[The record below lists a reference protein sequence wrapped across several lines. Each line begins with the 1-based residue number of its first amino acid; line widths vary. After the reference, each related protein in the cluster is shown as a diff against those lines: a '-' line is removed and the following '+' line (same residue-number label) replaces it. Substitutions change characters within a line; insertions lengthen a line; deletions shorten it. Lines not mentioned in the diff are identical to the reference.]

1 MSTIRT
7 AITLFMAIFMF
18 ISNGITALLPGTV
31 PEPKSEKELEN
42 ILAQSD
48 FDVKPLAEEIV
59 VVNGLS
65 KDERAAVQC
74 LQGLVSRTEASIF
87 INYGMD
93 SSTELKDLEEAGY
106 TLLNKDENGNPW
118 RLDTLIERYKSHI
131 KDNGYILFS
140 DANTHS
146 QINLAF
152 NYATLNGWLAVPVSA
167 ESLAIAAGLE
177 KKEDLS
183 DDVLDFTH
191 EEAFYDK
198 YKDEFRNDFLVHL
211 YADASGLRDLAV
223 QQKIFITFV
232 QDSNYVARAFRDK
245 IFSDLEPASMI
256 LGWCQ
261 YEVKYTECAGRFGHY
276 VIPSDHSFN
285 TSILTCNRFETGKIG
300 AENVKAPKLDPTK
313 HYVAIVYSDG
323 DNAQWISNG
332 FKEFH
337 TWQSYDIDT
346 PVTWTF
352 APQMH
357 KFSST
362 AIKKAL
368 AAKDSEDSF
377 ITGPSGAGYARISK
391 MSPDEVSAYSDLT
404 AAAMLKSG
412 ITTMTLLDELKNE
425 IDFASY
431 VQKLGYFARY
441 DNINGGI
448 LQIDPD
454 NYTGGYGGGRGR
466 VFFVNDK
473 PFVSVGFSL
482 WHPSGDASQVTQE
495 WLKAQADIINSY
507 PADINTINGYT
518 VINIHPWTVG
528 PDDLAY
534 FVSQLDDG
542 IEFITA
548 DELIAAVAEN
558 VPHKN
563 AEKNFAE

>member
-1 MSTIRT
+1 MSTFRT

-18 ISNGITALLPGTV
+18 VFNGITAFFPGII
-31 PEPKSEKELEN
+31 PEPKSEDELKS
-42 ILAQSD
+42 ILYD
-48 FDVKPLAEEIV
+48 FEQKPLADEIV

-65 KDERAAVQC
+65 KDELAAVQC
-74 LQGLVSRTEASIF
+74 LQGLVGRTEASIF
-87 INYGMD
+87 INYGFD
-93 SSTELKDLEEAGY
+93 SATELKDLEKAGC
-106 TLLNKDENGNPW
+106 TLLYSDENGNRW
-118 RLDTLIERYKSHI
+118 RLDTLIARYKSHI
-131 KDNGYILFS
+131 KDNGYVLFS

-167 ESLAIAAGLE
+167 ENLAIAAGLE

-198 YKDEFRNDFLVHL
+198 YKDEFRKDCLVHL

-223 QQKIFITFV
+223 QQKIFITFIE
-232 QDSNYVARAFRDK
+232 DSDYVARAFRDK
-245 IFSDLEPASMI
+245 IYSDLEPASMI
-256 LGWCQ
+256 LGWCK
-261 YEVKYTECAGRFGHY
+261 YEIKHTECAGRFGHY

-285 TSILTCNRFETGKIG
+285 TNILTCNRVETGKIG
-300 AENVKAPKLDPTK
+300 AENITAPELDPTK

-332 FKEFH
+332 FQEFH
-337 TWQSYDIDT
+337 TWQSYDIDI

-352 APQMH
+352 APQMY
-357 KFSST
+357 KFSSS

-368 AAKDSEDSF
+368 DAKDAEDTF

-391 MSPDEVSAYSDLT
+391 MSPSEVRDYSDLT
-404 AAAMLKSG
+404 AATMLKSG
-412 ITTMTLLDELKNE
+412 ISTMTLLDKINNE
-425 IDFASY
+425 IEFASY
-431 VQKLGYFARY
+431 AHKLGYFARY
-441 DNINGGI
+441 DNIKGGI

-466 VFFVNDK
+466 VFFVNNK
-473 PFVSVGFSL
+473 PFISVGFSL

-495 WLKAQADIINSY
+495 WLKEQADIINSY

-548 DELIAAVAEN
+548 DELIAAVAKN
-558 VPHKN
+558 IPHKN
-563 AEKNFAE
+563 AVKDIK

>member
-1 MSTIRT
+1 MSIFRT

-18 ISNGITALLPGTV
+18 VFNGITAFLPGIV
-31 PEPKSEKELEN
+31 PQPKTEQELN
-42 ILAQSD
+42 SILYD
-48 FDVKPLAEEIV
+48 FEVKPLADEIV
-59 VVNGLS
+59 VVNNLS

-74 LQGLVSRTEASIF
+74 LQGLVGRTEASIF
-87 INYGMD
+87 INYGTD
-93 SSTELKDLEEAGY
+93 SATELKDLQEAGCK
-106 TLLNKDENGNPW
+106 LLYADENGKSW
-118 RLDTLIERYKSHI
+118 RLDTLIARYKSHI
-131 KDNGYILFS
+131 SDNGYVLFS
-140 DANTHS
+140 DADTHS

-167 ESLAIAAGLE
+167 ENLAIAAGLE

-183 DDVLDFTH
+183 DDALDFTH

-198 YKDEFRNDFLVHL
+198 YKDEFRKDCLVHL

-232 QDSNYVARAFRDK
+232 EDSDYVARAFRDK
-245 IFSDLEPASMI
+245 IYSDLEPASMI

-261 YEVKYTECAGRFGHY
+261 YEIKHTECAGRFGHY

-285 TSILTCNRFETGKIG
+285 TSVLTCNRIETGRIG
-300 AENVKAPKLDPTK
+300 ADNVTAPELDPTK

-332 FKEFH
+332 FNEYH

-346 PVTWTF
+346 PITWTF
-352 APQMH
+352 APQMY
-357 KFSST
+357 KFSSS

-368 AAKDSEDSF
+368 DAKDPEDAF

-391 MSPDEVSAYSDLT
+391 MSPSEVSAYSDLT
-404 AAAMLKSG
+404 AATMLKSG
-412 ITTMTLLDELKNE
+412 ISTMTLLDEIKTE

-431 VQKLGYFARY
+431 ANKLGYFARY
-441 DNINGGI
+441 DNIRGGI

-495 WLKAQADIINSY
+495 WLKKQADIINTY
-507 PADINTINGYT
+507 PADTKSINGYT

-548 DELIAAVAEN
+548 DELIAAVAQN

-563 AEKNFAE
+563 AVKDLAK

>member
-1 MSTIRT
+1 MTTLKT
-7 AITLFMAIFMF
+7 AITLFMAIFLF
-18 ISNGITALLPGTV
+18 IYNGITSYIPGIITK
-31 PEPKSEKELEN
+31 PKTEQELEEL
-42 ILAQSD
+42 IDEYD
-48 FDVKPLAEEIV
+48 FEIKPLADEIV
-59 VVNGLS
+59 VVSGLS
-65 KDERAAVQC
+65 KDERAAIQC
-74 LQGLVSRTEASIF
+74 LQGLVARTEASIF

-93 SSTELKDLEEAGY
+93 SATELKNLEESGY
-106 TLLNKDENGNPW
+106 TLLRTDENGKSW

-131 KDNGYILFS
+131 KDNGYVLFS

-167 ESLAIAAGLE
+167 ENLAIAAGLE

-198 YKDEFRNDFLVHL
+198 YKDEFRKDCLVHL

-232 QDSNYVARAFRDK
+232 EDSDYVARAYRDK
-245 IFSDLEPASMI
+245 IYSDLEPSSMVI
-256 LGWCQ
+256 GWCK
-261 YEVKYTECAGRFGHY
+261 YEIKHTECASRAGHY

-285 TSILTCNRFETGKIG
+285 TSLLTCHRLDTGKIG
-300 AENVKAPKLDPTK
+300 AENVTAPELDPTK

-332 FKEFH
+332 YQEFH
-337 TWQSYDIDT
+337 TWQSYDIDI

-352 APQMH
+352 APQMY
-357 KFSST
+357 KFSSI

-368 AAKDSEDSF
+368 EAKDPEDAF

-391 MSPDEVSAYSDLT
+391 MSPSEVRTYSDLT
-404 AAAMLKSG
+404 AATMLKSG
-412 ITTMTLLDELKNE
+412 ISTMTLLDEIKTE

-431 VQKLGYFARY
+431 ANKLGYFARY
-441 DNINGGI
+441 DNIKGGI

-454 NYTGGYGGGRGR
+454 DYTGGYGGGRGR
-466 VFFVNDK
+466 VFFANDK

-495 WLKAQADIINSY
+495 WLKSQADIINTY
-507 PADINTINGYT
+507 PADINTINRYT

-542 IEFITA
+542 IEFITV
-548 DELIAAVAEN
+548 DELIAAVSQNIPHQNAVKDLAE
-558 VPHKN
+558 
-563 AEKNFAE
+563 

>member
-1 MSTIRT
+1 MSIFRT
-7 AITLFMAIFMF
+7 AITLFTAIFMF
-18 ISNGITALLPGTV
+18 VYNGITSYLPGII
-31 PEPKSEKELEN
+31 PESESEEQLN
-42 ILAQSD
+42 SILYD
-48 FDVKPLAEEIV
+48 FEQKPLADEIV
-59 VVNGLS
+59 VVSGLS
-65 KDERAAVQC
+65 KDEFAAVQC
-74 LQGLVSRTEASIF
+74 LQGLVGRTEASIF
-87 INYGMD
+87 INYGFD
-93 SSTELKDLEEAGY
+93 SATELKDLEEAGC
-106 TLLNKDENGNPW
+106 TLLRTDENGNKW
-118 RLDTLIERYKSHI
+118 RLDTLITRYKTHI
-131 KDNGYILFS
+131 KDNGYVLFS

-167 ESLAIAAGLE
+167 ENLAIAAGLE

-183 DDVLDFTH
+183 DDELDFTY

-198 YKDEFRNDFLVHL
+198 YKDEFRKDCLVHL

-232 QDSNYVARAFRDK
+232 EDSDYVARAFRDK
-245 IFSDLEPASMI
+245 IYSDLEPASMI
-256 LGWCQ
+256 LGWCK
-261 YEVKYTECAGRFGHY
+261 YEIKHTECAGRFGHY

-285 TSILTCNRFETGKIG
+285 TSILTCNRIETGKIG
-300 AENVKAPKLDPTK
+300 AQNVTAPELDPTK

-332 FKEFH
+332 FQEFH
-337 TWQSYDIDT
+337 TWQKYDIDI

-352 APQMH
+352 APQMY
-357 KFSST
+357 KFSSS

-368 AAKDSEDSF
+368 DAKDPEDAF

-391 MSPDEVSAYSDLT
+391 MSPNEVRAYSDLT
-404 AAAMLKSG
+404 AATMLKSG
-412 ITTMTLLDELKNE
+412 ISTMTLLDEINTE
-425 IDFASY
+425 IDYASY
-431 VQKLGYFARY
+431 ANKLGYFARY
-441 DNINGGI
+441 DNIKGGI

-466 VFFVNDK
+466 VFFANDK

-495 WLKAQADIINSY
+495 WLKAQADIINTY
-507 PADINTINGYT
+507 PADTKSINGYT

-548 DELIAAVAEN
+548 DELIAAVAQN

-563 AEKNFAE
+563 AVKDLAK